1 MLDYSAIPDQKDH
14 HHLGTRINIAT
25 RSAHTKLNKSLLLRL
40 PLALPPKATTPSV
53 YVTGL
58 VHVAPIYIAFESKWR
73 DIVNWEPTTDEEEVK
88 TASIEQLL
96 DDVSL
101 DNENENSEGDD
112 GRPKTSPHMHSIL
125 KHLHLPVLERSAR
138 LKADIRSITGWTEA
152 ETDEQIRQAAERGEL
167 GKFISHIKQSINEHP
182 HVLLAYA
189 WVLYMALFAG
199 GRFIRGSLENA
210 GAEFWDTTCEPVL
223 PSKTPCNKPG
233 PASPTSPQSI
243 STIGYE
249 GDDERSPAP
258 RKSTDKLTE
267 TAEATSDQKP
277 LSICNFGPLSFFR
290 FAGPQDGEDL
300 KVEFKKRLL
309 DSESRFST
317 KELDDIVYEATHIF
331 DYMNSLVAQ
340 LDAVFESSQPNISN
354 DCGNGNSYVGSI
366 SRSLESWARL
376 LVPGGAAAGPRSR
389 HRDSVAIAKERGVRA
404 LAKRDHDSI
413 GSQSSVASSEW
424 SDDRNWPKSPGSP
437 LSPVAAA
444 GGAGVS
450 DLHTKGTL
458 TPAAEL
464 KSALHQKDLEDVSG
478 IGRSKSVRF
487 GKGVAQP
494 GKKPAGLV
502 RSKSHM
508 ERVVTPKD
516 DDASS
521 ETSSMAMGGLDGA
534 DELVYESESGS
545 SKLEA
550 SEKASHYGADRAGV
564 CPAAGI
570 AKPEKHV
577 RFLITPSEEDKLRRK
592 AAPSTSSKTVTVV
605 KNGMVV
611 LGLVSV
617 LVGVGKFRV

>member
-25 RSAHTKLNKSLLLRL
+25 RSAHTKLNRSLLLRL

-125 KHLHLPVLERSAR
+125 KHLNLPVLERSAR

-152 ETDEQIRQAAERGEL
+152 EVDEQIRQAAERGEL
-167 GKFISHIKQSINEHP
+167 GKFISHIKRSINEHP

-223 PSKTPCNKPG
+223 PSRTPCNKPG
-233 PASPTSPQSI
+233 PASPTSPQN
-243 STIGYE
+243 
-249 GDDERSPAP
+249 
-258 RKSTDKLTE
+258 
-267 TAEATSDQKP
+267 QKP

-340 LDAVFESSQPNISN
+340 LDAVF
-354 DCGNGNSYVGSI
+354 
-366 SRSLESWARL
+366 
-376 LVPGGAAAGPRSR
+376 
-389 HRDSVAIAKERGVRA
+389 
-404 LAKRDHDSI
+404 
-413 GSQSSVASSEW
+413 
-424 SDDRNWPKSPGSP
+424 
-437 LSPVAAA
+437 
-444 GGAGVS
+444 
-450 DLHTKGTL
+450 
-458 TPAAEL
+458 
-464 KSALHQKDLEDVSG
+464 
-478 IGRSKSVRF
+478 
-487 GKGVAQP
+487 
-494 GKKPAGLV
+494 
-502 RSKSHM
+502 
-508 ERVVTPKD
+508 
-516 DDASS
+516 
-521 ETSSMAMGGLDGA
+521 
-534 DELVYESESGS
+534 
-545 SKLEA
+545 
-550 SEKASHYGADRAGV
+550 
-564 CPAAGI
+564 
-570 AKPEKHV
+570 
-577 RFLITPSEEDKLRRK
+577 
-592 AAPSTSSKTVTVV
+592 
-605 KNGMVV
+605 
-611 LGLVSV
+611 
-617 LVGVGKFRV
+617 

>member
-53 YVTGL
+53 YVSGL

-101 DNENENSEGDD
+101 DNVNENSEGDH
-112 GRPKTSPHMHSIL
+112 GRPQTSPHMHSIL

-138 LKADIRSITGWTEA
+138 LKADIGSITGWTEA
-152 ETDEQIRQAAERGEL
+152 EVDEQIRQAAERGEL
-167 GKFISHIKQSINEHP
+167 GKFVSHIKRSINQHP

-233 PASPTSPQSI
+233 PVSPTSPQSI

-249 GDDERSPAP
+249 GDDER
-258 RKSTDKLTE
+258 
-267 TAEATSDQKP
+267 
-277 LSICNFGPLSFFR
+277 FGPLSFFR

-331 DYMNSLVAQ
+331 DYMNSLVVQ
-340 LDAVFESSQPNISN
+340 LDAVFESSQANMSN

-404 LAKRDHDSI
+404 LAKRDHDSVD
-413 GSQSSVASSEW
+413 SYSSAASSEW
-424 SDDRNWPKSPGSP
+424 GDDRKWPKSPESP
-437 LSPVAAA
+437 LSGTGTGAD
-444 GGAGVS
+444 AGVS
-450 DLHTKGTL
+450 NLHATGTL

-464 KSALHQKDLEDVSG
+464 RSALHQKGPEDVSG

-487 GKGVAQP
+487 GKGVARP
-494 GKKPAGLV
+494 GKTPAGLV

-521 ETSSMAMGGLDGA
+521 ETSSMARGGLDGA
-534 DELVYESESGS
+534 DELVYESEPGSG
-545 SKLEA
+545 KLEA
-550 SEKASHYGADRAGV
+550 GEKPSHYGADGAGV

-577 RFLITPSEEDKLRRK
+577 RFLITPSEEEKLRRK